1 MSKQIMEYHLLE
13 EHWTRNG
20 RVREERGCF
29 DNEQKALKKK
39 QFMEYIRED
48 CGYKYLI
55 IDRPLT
61 YSDMYPDD

>member
-1 MSKQIMEYHLLE
+1 MTKSEYHLLE
-13 EHWTRNG
+13 THWTPNG

-29 DNEQKALKKK
+29 DNLQDALNKKAY
-39 QFMEYIRED
+39 MEEIRKG

>member
-1 MSKQIMEYHLLE
+1 MEYHLLE
-13 EHWTRNG
+13 QHWTQNG

-29 DNEQKALKKK
+29 DNRQDALDKKMY
-39 QFMEYIRED
+39 MESIRKD